1 MCLPMGSAYMHSSS
15 EYSRFDV
22 KFARNIDFG
31 RKYVLYRDTFN
42 FQPNSR
48 RYSAHV
54 YTVEHFLRL
63 VSGLVNPR
71 GGSLNR

>member
-1 MCLPMGSAYMHSSS
+1 MHSSS

-22 KFARNIDFG
+22 KFARNIDFR

-42 FQPNSR
+42 FQPYSR
-48 RYSAHV
+48 RYSAHHVV